1 MFDWWW
7 WCKFF
12 ILNPNTAFGRH
23 KKTNLSR
30 LDGYVLLCTY
40 IFISEDCGYSLHINI
55 CETTYTYLNYNT
67 VNLIQPND
75 ILTHM
80 RGINAIDYK
89 NLRNGKA
96 DLKNRFI
103 YTISSLILICCVVIW
118 GSCNSFLM
126 FSIYYLGHWV
136 I

>member
-1 MFDWWW
+1 M
-7 WCKFF
+7 
-12 ILNPNTAFGRH
+12 
-23 KKTNLSR
+23 
-30 LDGYVLLCTY
+30 LLCTY

-89 NLRNGKA
+89 NLRNGKS

-103 YTISSLILICCVVIW
+103 YTILV
-118 GSCNSFLM
+118 
-126 FSIYYLGHWV
+126 
-136 I
+136 